1 MLNLL
6 SILLGQADGTYL
18 THKPTNSGCL
28 FLQLLN
34 LDSRFQI
41 YKHFVP
47 NPQAVQVIN
56 ICQPE
61 DSGSKGLTALLST
74 NHEIRHEVLLWYSQ
88 NMSWLTQQ
96 GPRGNVIQLLPTVQ
110 NTKYYL
116 KWTSDFGCS
125 QTPST
130 AVLAWHQFCFHNST
144 QSSIGP
150 LVVEFH
156 LPSAQEV
163 LSAFGRLFSEP
174 YRIEIGRRR
183 ARTGRIPIAVF
194 LTSIEVILP
203 LVEHK
208 DSQAPIPPDWK
219 WDEKLDTTWETMWH
233 NIGGC
238 GSTVW
243 KCGGLE
249 SCSKRRRARRPKLSW
264 TML

>member
-1 MLNLL
+1 MLNLW
-6 SILLGQADGTYL
+6 SILLGQGDGTHL

-41 YKHFVP
+41 YKHLVP
-47 NPQAVQVIN
+47 NPQAVQVID

-61 DSGSKGLTALLST
+61 DGGSKALTALLST

-88 NMSWLTQQ
+88 NMSWLTRQ

-125 QTPST
+125 QTPSK
-130 AVLAWHQFCFHNST
+130 AVEAWHQFCFHNST
-144 QSSIGP
+144 QASIGP

-156 LPSAQEV
+156 LPSEQEV
-163 LSAFGRLFSEP
+163 LSAFERLFAEP
-174 YRIEIGRRR
+174 YRIEMGRRR
-183 ARTGRIPIAVF
+183 AGVGPLPIAVF
-194 LTSIEVILP
+194 LTSMEVILP
-203 LVEHK
+203 LVEGN
-208 DSQAPIPPDWK
+208 DSQAPIPPDWN
-219 WDEKLDTTWETMWH
+219 WDEKLDNAWKIMWH

-238 GSTVW
+238 STVW
-243 KCGGLE
+243 KCGGLWT
-249 SCSKRRRARRPKLSW
+249 CPKRRRSRHPKLSW
-264 TML
+264 SML